1 LYMKNEKGETEL
13 KQDRLSELSME
24 FAIEIVKL
32 SQMLENRREY
42 VLSRQIRK
50 SGTSIGANVRE
61 SRYAQSRA
69 DFVSKLQI
77 ALKETAETDFWLEI
91 LYRTNYISKSD
102 YDRLYDSCRQILAIL
117 IKAIKTSIA
126 NGDSE

>member
-1 LYMKNEKGETEL
+1 MKNEKGETEL

>member
-1 LYMKNEKGETEL
+1 MYMKNEKGETEL

>member
-1 LYMKNEKGETEL
+1 MKNEKGETEL
-13 KQDRLSELSME
+13 KQDRRSELSME

>member
-1 LYMKNEKGETEL
+1 MYMKNEKGETEL
-13 KQDRLSELSME
+13 KQDRRSELSME

>member
-1 LYMKNEKGETEL
+1 MKNEKGETEL
-13 KQDRLSELSME
+13 KQDRRSELSME

-102 YDRLYDSCRQILAIL
+102 YDRLYDSCRQILAITKYEL
-117 IKAIKTSIA
+117 R
-126 NGDSE
+126 